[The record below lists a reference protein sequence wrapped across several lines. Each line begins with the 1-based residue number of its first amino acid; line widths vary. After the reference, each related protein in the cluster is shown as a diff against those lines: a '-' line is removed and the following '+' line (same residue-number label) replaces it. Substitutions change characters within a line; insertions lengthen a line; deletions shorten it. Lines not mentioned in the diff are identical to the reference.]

1 VTPASQNSP
10 RWDKISAEEG
20 RVKVAYSKTVLGAAR
35 HDVRGLWLTGQREIM
50 TAATLLCAGE
60 GLDMDRAE
68 ESRKGETTV
77 GSRCTKLR

>member
-1 VTPASQNSP
+1 
-10 RWDKISAEEG
+10 
-20 RVKVAYSKTVLGAAR
+20 
-35 HDVRGLWLTGQREIM
+35 LTGQREIM